1 MKHCNDADYVVI
13 NDQFEIACDQLQ
25 AIVEVQRC
33 EVASQRHKKLLID
46 LLS

>member
-13 NDQFEIACDQLQ
+13 NDQFEIACNQLQ
-25 AIVEVQRC
+25 TIIEVQRY
-33 EVASQRHKKLLID
+33 EVTSQRHKKLLTD